1 MFHQLEDVFLYDE
14 ITSNFRFEG
23 EWKRVSI
30 VSGTNGGKAYHG
42 GSGMIGGSINNLLV
56 FFEEK
61 MQEMEFHIGV
71 SVVSLFMVAAG
82 DSTRKL
88 KEVFSVNKII

>member
-1 MFHQLEDVFLYDE
+1 
-14 ITSNFRFEG
+14 
-23 EWKRVSI
+23 
-30 VSGTNGGKAYHG
+30 
-42 GSGMIGGSINNLLV
+42 MIGGSINNLLV